1 MDVKVYHKKSRV
13 PGLVIEAKN
22 HITTLTLFFLFFIGL
37 ICGTLSV
44 KFENSISDIIVLMFK
59 QYNGLIVS
67 YGFIKNFLN
76 LFFNNIFVIIS
87 MFFFGLCAIGTPFVC
102 LIPLVKGIGIG
113 VVSAY
118 MYKSYLM
125 SGFGYCTIVYYP
137 PQIINM
143 LCIIIGANESYIN
156 SKNLFYMMSSSK
168 QYEFDGKIYIIRYIL
183 ILLLTII
190 SSSIG
195 AVLNTFLSNAF
206 IS

>member
-37 ICGTLSV
+37 IFGTLAV
-44 KFENSISDIIVLMFK
+44 KFESSISDIIVLMFK

-76 LFFNNIFVIIS
+76 LFLNNIFVIIA

-118 MYKSYLM
+118 MYKTYLM